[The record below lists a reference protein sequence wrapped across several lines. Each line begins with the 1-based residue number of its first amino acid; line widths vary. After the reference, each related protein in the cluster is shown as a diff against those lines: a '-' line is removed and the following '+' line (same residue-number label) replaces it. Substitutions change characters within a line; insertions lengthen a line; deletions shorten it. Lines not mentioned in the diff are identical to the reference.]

1 MNKLETDNTIE
12 LLDEIRNRI
21 IDSQKEMSLAN
32 QSTNFSIIEDVGE
45 RIRSER
51 KKQNLTMNE
60 LCELSE
66 VAYATLSKIEKGDVG
81 ISLTSLQSILYAL
94 GLKLWVG

>member
-1 MNKLETDNTIE
+1 MSKLEIDKTIE
-12 LLDEIRNRI
+12 LLDEIRSRI
-21 IDSQKEMSLAN
+21 IHSQKEMSLAN
-32 QSTNFSIIEDVGE
+32 QSTNFSIIGDVGD

-51 KKQNLTMNE
+51 KKQKLTMSE

-81 ISLTSLQSILYAL
+81 ISLNSLQSILYAL